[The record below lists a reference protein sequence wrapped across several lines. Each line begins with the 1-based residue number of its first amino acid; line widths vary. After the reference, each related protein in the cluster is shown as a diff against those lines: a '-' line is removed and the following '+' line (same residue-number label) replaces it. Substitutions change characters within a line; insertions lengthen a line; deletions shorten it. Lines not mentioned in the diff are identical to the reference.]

1 MINFDQ
7 LIGTVDSVD
16 YTNLMSVF
24 ESLDRQ
30 TSHTELRPSQIEAIN
45 ELSKLK
51 NEKDLILKVSTG
63 AGKTTI
69 ALLYL
74 YSQMK
79 DKNEPAV
86 YLCPTTQLVDQVI
99 EEAEKLGIKT
109 SNYKRGKKSPGAD
122 AQHADSIIVCTYDK
136 LFNGKS
142 TFNRP
147 DVMLRPC
154 AIVLDDAH
162 SGLELVRRSFC
173 LTLDDE
179 AIQDLFSVIGPQ
191 CEQFKPSLWADINN
205 ADPLATMEVPFWIW
219 KPAINEIISKLLPH
233 RDSGNFIFVWPHI
246 ADILH
251 LSRCV
256 ISGKGVEI
264 IPDLP
269 PIHKCPAYTE
279 AKHRLFMSATLADD
293 SILVKEV
300 DCSAKAAL
308 NPIIPISDKGLGER
322 MVLAPALVHKDL
334 NREAIMGICG
344 ALSAHVKVVVLS
356 PNKPAADQWVSFGAR
371 LFMDDQFSAGVK
383 ALKDQNSG
391 VNFAVFVQRY
401 DGIDLPDSSCR
412 ILVIDGMPFGES
424 VTDIHDASLVS
435 NPGGARK
442 KIIYRIEQGMGRA
455 VRSHVDF
462 AVVLL
467 VGNELAS
474 FIAKGDVLSSMNDDT
489 QNQLKLALE
498 LSKMM
503 AKQQGDTASNILW
516 NTMLQCL
523 NRDSGWKK
531 YYKQRVKDAK
541 KNNFIPNNNGCQL
554 AEAERKCFASA
565 LANNFTE
572 ASSVLE
578 NAVDSFV
585 ADEKNKGIYLQRLST
600 YINNYDPAKALMIQQ
615 GAFSKNTSV
624 NCPPYV
630 VKRPLIIGKAEQGE
644 LLALWLKSFEN
655 PNGAIA
661 AIQELKINLNY
672 NKGYKKVEQAL
683 MELARMVGAEGSRPE
698 TEYNEGS
705 DCLWLWQSLALV
717 IEAKNENE
725 KKLHKKDAGQ
735 LLISLQWFQRSY
747 PTRNNFV
754 PVIAAKTSSPD
765 RYTDYPN
772 GTRVITQEKVTE
784 IFTSLEGLIAN
795 LISQG
800 PASWNAQNVL
810 KLLHQYKLSADY
822 FVSNYTIPLSKI

>member
-7 LIGTVDSVD
+7 LIGTTDSVD
-16 YTNLMSVF
+16 YSDLLKVY

-30 TSHTELRPSQIEAIN
+30 TSHTELRPSQLEAIKALTKAKD
-45 ELSKLK
+45 EQ
-51 NEKDLILKVSTG
+51 DLILKVSTG

-79 DKNEPAV
+79 AKNEPVV

-99 EEAEKLGIKT
+99 DEAEKLGIKT
-109 SNYKRGKKSPGAD
+109 TNYRKGEKSPGAD
-122 AQHADSIIVCTYDK
+122 ALSASSVIVCTYDK

-142 TFNRP
+142 TFNRT

-162 SGLELVRRSFC
+162 SGLELIRKSFC
-173 LTLDDE
+173 LSLDDQ
-179 AIQDLFSVIGPQ
+179 AIQELFKVIGPQ
-191 CEQFKPSLWADINN
+191 CEQFKPSLWADIQNS
-205 ADPLATMEVPFWIW
+205 DPLATMEVPFWIW
-219 KPAINEIISKLLPH
+219 QSVIKDIISNLLPF
-233 RDSGNFIFVWPHI
+233 RDQGDFIFVWPHI
-246 ADILH
+246 SDILH

-293 SILVKEV
+293 SVLVREIG
-300 DCSAKAAL
+300 CSIKAAT
-308 NPIIPISDKGLGER
+308 NPIIPSSDKGLGER
-322 MVLAPALVHKDL
+322 MVLAPSLVHKDL
-334 NREAIMGICG
+334 TRETIMRIC
-344 ALSAHVKVVVLS
+344 ASFAQHVKVVVLC
-356 PNKPAADQWVSFGAR
+356 PNEHVANHWIPFGAR
-371 LFMDDQFSAGVK
+371 VFMEDQFPTGVK
-383 ALKDQNSG
+383 ALRDQASG
-391 VNFAVFVQRY
+391 INFAVFVQRY
-401 DGIDLPDSSCR
+401 DGIDLPDNSCR

-424 VTDIHDASLVS
+424 VIDVHDASLVS

-455 VRSHVDF
+455 VRSHVDY

-503 AKQQGDTASNILW
+503 AKQQDDVPQNVLW

-531 YYKQRVKDAK
+531 YYKQRVKDAERK
-541 KNNFIPNNNGCQL
+541 AFSPNQIGCQL
-554 AEAERKCFASA
+554 AEAERDCFTLA
-565 LANNFTE
+565 LSNNFVD
-572 ASSVLE
+572 ASKALE
-578 NAVDSFV
+578 DGIDKFV
-585 ADEKNKGIYLQRLST
+585 TNEKSKGIYLQRLAS
-600 YINNYDPAKALMIQQ
+600 YINLFDPGKSLTVQQ
-615 GAFSKNTSV
+615 GAFCKNTSV
-624 NCPPYV
+624 NCPPSV
-630 VKRPLIIGKAEQGE
+630 AKRPLVDGKADQGE
-644 LLALWLKSFEN
+644 TFAVWLKSFEN

-661 AIQELKINLNY
+661 AIQELKVNLDY
-672 NKGYKKVEQAL
+672 SKGYKKVEQAL
-683 MELARMVGAEGSRPE
+683 LDLAPIIGASGSRPE
-698 TEYNEGS
+698 AEYNEGP
-705 DCLWLWQSLALV
+705 DCLWLWPKLAFV
-717 IEAKNENE
+717 IEAKSENE

-735 LLISLQWFQRSY
+735 LLISLQWFSRSY
-747 PTRNNFV
+747 PTRNDFI
-754 PVIAAKTSSPD
+754 PVVAAKTSSPD
-765 RYTDYPN
+765 RYTDYPD
-772 GTRVITQEKVTE
+772 GTRIITQEKVSE
-784 IFTSLEGLIAN
+784 IFTALEGLITN

-810 KLLHQYKLSADY
+810 NLMHQYKLSADY
-822 FVSNYTIPLSKI
+822 FVANYTIPLSKI

>member
-7 LIGTVDSVD
+7 LIGKADRVD
-16 YTNLMSVF
+16 YTDLMAVF

-30 TSHTELRPSQIEAIN
+30 TSHTELRPSQIEAIQ

-51 NEKDLILKVSTG
+51 SEKDLILKVSTG

-79 DKNEPAV
+79 YNNEPTV
-86 YLCPTTQLVDQVI
+86 YLCPTTQLVDQVV

-109 SNYKRGKKSPGAD
+109 ANYKRGEKSPGAD
-122 AQHADSIIVCTYDK
+122 ALQAEAIIVCTYDK

-162 SGLELVRRSFC
+162 SGLELIRRSFC
-173 LTLDDE
+173 LTLDE
-179 AIQDLFSVIGPQ
+179 GATQDLFKVIGPQ
-191 CEQFKPSLWADINN
+191 CEQFKPSLWADIING
-205 ADPLATMEVPFWIW
+205 DPLATMEVPYWIW
-219 KPAINEIISKLLPH
+219 KPSIAEIISCLLLH
-233 RDSGNFIFVWPHI
+233 RDTKDFIFVWPHI
-246 ADILH
+246 SDILH
-251 LSRCV
+251 LARCV

-269 PIHKCPAYTE
+269 PIHKCPAYTD

-293 SILVKEV
+293 SVLVREV
-300 DCSAKAAL
+300 DCSVKAAM
-308 NPIIPISDKGLGER
+308 NPIIPKSDKGLGER
-322 MVLAPALVHKDL
+322 MVIAPSLVHKEL
-334 NREAIMGICG
+334 NRETIMNICSS
-344 ALSAHVKVVVLS
+344 LSKHVKVVVLC
-356 PNKPAADQWVSFGAR
+356 PNEYAANQWVPYGAS
-371 LFMDDQFSAGVK
+371 LFMDDQFSSGVK
-383 ALKDQNSG
+383 GLKDQNSG

-474 FIAKGDVLSSMNDDT
+474 FIAKGDVLSSMNEDT
-489 QNQLKLALE
+489 QNQLQLALD
-498 LSKMM
+498 LSRMM
-503 AKQQGDTASNILW
+503 GKQQGDDPSNVLW

-523 NRDSGWKK
+523 NRDGGWKK
-531 YYKQRVKDAK
+531 YYKQRVKDVGK
-541 KNNFIPNNNGCQL
+541 SQFIPNNKGCLL
-554 AEAERKCFASA
+554 AESERKCFTFS
-565 LANNFTE
+565 LANNFID
-572 ASSVLE
+572 AAKVLE
-578 NAVDSFV
+578 KAVDSFV
-585 ADEKNKGIYLQRLST
+585 SDEKNKGIYLQRLAS
-600 YINNYDPAKALMIQQ
+600 YINNFDPAKALEIQQ
-615 GAFSKNTSV
+615 GAFFKNTSV
-624 NCPPYV
+624 NCPPSV
-630 VKRPLIIGKAEQGE
+630 VKRPLIAGKSEQGE
-644 LLALWLKSFEN
+644 ILSLWLKSFEN

-661 AIQELKINLNY
+661 AIQELKSNLNY

-683 MELARMVGAEGSRPE
+683 MDLAPIIGAEGSRPE
-698 TEYNEGS
+698 KEYNEGP
-705 DCLWLWQSLALV
+705 DCLWLWSNQALV
-717 IEAKNENE
+717 LEAKNENE
-725 KKLHKKDAGQ
+725 KTLHKKDAGQ
-735 LLISLQWFQRSY
+735 LLLSLQWFQRNY
-747 PTRNNFV
+747 PTRTNFV

-765 RYTDYPN
+765 RYTDYPD
-772 GTRVITQEKVTE
+772 GTRVITQEKIDA
-784 IFTSLEGLIAN
+784 IFAVLEKLLTN

-800 PASWNAQNVL
+800 PAFWNAKNILSVL
-810 KLLHQYKLSADY
+810 QKYKLSADY
-822 FVSNYTIPLSKI
+822 FVKTYTIPLGKI